1 MKEFLAAVIIAA
13 ALLIPFRESN
23 GRSELSDAK
32 EFAHLCAE
40 GIGRICGL
48 SLGI

>member
-1 MKEFLAAVIIAA
+1 MKEFLVAMIVAA

-32 EFAHLCAE
+32 EFAHLCIEA
-40 GIGRICGL
+40 IGRICAL
-48 SLGI
+48 RP

>member
-32 EFAHLCAE
+32 EFAYMCTQA
-40 GIGRICGL
+40 IDRICAL
-48 SLGI
+48 RP